1 MTKLRLNFASSKY
14 DHFRDLTDGTVPV
27 EGIDINY
34 LNLQIEEIF
43 ARFVNFQEWELSE
56 MSFGKFVSFISQDN
70 GKVIGLP
77 VFPSRVFR
85 QSSIYV
91 REDST
96 IQKPGDLAGKKIGIP
111 EWAQTASIYTRGWLV
126 DQIGISLRDIE
137 WFQSGVNQAGRE
149 EKVKLKLP
157 DGVNLTPVTDKSLTE
172 MLLNGDI
179 DAAMTAHAPLPF
191 EEGDPSIRRLIPNYR
206 EVEEA
211 YYKDTKIFPIMH
223 ILAIRRDVY
232 EENPWIAMNLYK
244 AFTQAK
250 DNSVYRAQEITAT
263 RFPFAWCYEAAER
276 TKEIF
281 GDDFFPYGLEPNR
294 TTLEA
299 FLRYAYEQG
308 VCHRKVEPEELFPKE
323 LSKVFKV

>member
-1 MTKLRLNFASSKY
+1 MTKLRLNFASSEY

>member
-1 MTKLRLNFASSKY
+1 M
-14 DHFRDLTDGTVPV
+14 PV

-96 IQKPGDLAGKKIGIP
+96 IQKPGDLVGKKIGIP

-137 WFQSGVNQAGRE
+137 WFQSGVNQVGRE

-157 DGVNLTPVTDKSLTE
+157 DGVNLTPVTDKSLTQ

>member
-1 MTKLRLNFASSKY
+1 M
-14 DHFRDLTDGTVPV
+14 
-27 EGIDINY
+27 
-34 LNLQIEEIF
+34 
-43 ARFVNFQEWELSE
+43 
-56 MSFGKFVSFISQDN
+56 
-70 GKVIGLP
+70 
-77 VFPSRVFR
+77 
-85 QSSIYV
+85 

-96 IQKPGDLAGKKIGIP
+96 IQKPGDLVGKKIGIP

-137 WFQSGVNQAGRE
+137 WFQSGVNQVGRE

>member
-1 MTKLRLNFASSKY
+1 
-14 DHFRDLTDGTVPV
+14 
-27 EGIDINY
+27 
-34 LNLQIEEIF
+34 
-43 ARFVNFQEWELSE
+43 

-91 REDST
+91 REDSSL
-96 IQKPGDLAGKKIGIP
+96 QKPADLAGKKIGIP

-126 DQIGISLRDIE
+126 DQIGIPLKDIE

-157 DGVNLTPVTDKSLTE
+157 DGVKLTPVTDKSLTE

-191 EEGDPSIRRLIPNYR
+191 EQGDPSIRRLISNYR

-211 YYKDTKIFPIMH
+211 YYKETKIFPIMH
-223 ILAIRRDVY
+223 ILALRRDVY
-232 EENPWIAMNLYK
+232 EANPWIAMNLYK

-263 RFPFAWCYEAAER
+263 RFPFAWCYEAAEK

-281 GDDFFPYGLEPNR
+281 GDDIFPYGLEPNR

-299 FLRYAYEQG
+299 FLKYAFEQG
-308 VCHRKVEPEELFPKE
+308 ICHRKVEPEELFPHE